1 MNENDYLEQVNEL
14 KKQYDE
20 LENSQ
25 KPLRRQHDLL
35 QRNFFALYGSIRLL
49 NLLIQS
55 SHTDICPQ
63 ITNQIEL
70 LNMFSEDFYNT
81 IMNIKS
87 EDQDDLYEPI
97 RIVSGLDDEVRHL
110 LRNVPGVG
118 VEVEIDVADIENV

>member
-20 LENSQ
+20 LEKSQ

-63 ITNQIEL
+63 ITQQVEL
-70 LNMFSEDFYNT
+70 LNMFSEDFYDT
-81 IMNIKS
+81 IMNIKKD
-87 EDQDDLYEPI
+87 EQDDLYEPI
-97 RIVSGLDDEVRHL
+97 RTLSGLDAEVRQL
-110 LRNVPGVG
+110 LRNGA
-118 VEVEIDVADIENV
+118 VEVQIDVADIENVNSD

>member
-81 IMNIKS
+81 IMNIKA

-110 LRNVPGVG
+110 LRTVPGVG

>member
-81 IMNIKS
+81 IMNIKA

-97 RIVSGLDDEVRHL
+97 RIVSGLDEEVRHL

>member
-81 IMNIKS
+81 IMNIKA